1 MDHRIYKYEFEVAE
15 TVEIPTHRV
24 VNILSFGKQNPKP
37 GILTVW
43 AIVKTGSEPDS
54 GLIKLR
60 IYGTGQPL
68 PRSMTGFITTIQDGP
83 MVWHLF
89 KI

>member
-1 MDHRIYKYEFEVAE
+1 MRTAIYKYEFGAADMV
-15 TVEIPTHRV
+15 TIPTREIV
-24 VNILSFGKQNPKP
+24 KVLSFGKQNPKL

-83 MVWHLF
+83 TVWHLF